1 VSRFNVASAAAA
13 DWAAFMAGYESGY
26 MQGLDAGRRHERD
39 ETTELMRN
47 AVRVV
52 HALAEVPPRDAEED
66 QRQAEKRAAF
76 WAARRGEVA

>member
-1 VSRFNVASAAAA
+1 VKISVPDLTPEQWAVAIVFY
-13 DWAAFMAGYESGY
+13 DCGYKHGLHAGV
-26 MQGLDAGRRHERD
+26 RRERA

-47 AVRVV
+47 AVRIV